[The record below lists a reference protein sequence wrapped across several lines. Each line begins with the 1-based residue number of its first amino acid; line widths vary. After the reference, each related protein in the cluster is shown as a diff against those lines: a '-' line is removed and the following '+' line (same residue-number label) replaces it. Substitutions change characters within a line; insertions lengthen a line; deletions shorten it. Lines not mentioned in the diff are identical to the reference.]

1 MLAMLRGDSTMK
13 RVLVLV
19 AVASFALAL
28 ESGPEVAMAVHPLQ
42 LVACSGSDC

>member
-1 MLAMLRGDSTMK
+1 MK
-13 RVLVLV
+13 THLVLA
-19 AVASFALAL
+19 AVALFALAI